1 MIYYIQKEGRKT
13 LQTGKG
19 IEMENLLNEIARAW
33 GLEDEN
39 TIEAFNM
46 AERGETVETIM
57 EYKKLVEGAR
67 ENDWFGFDL

>member
-1 MIYYIQKEGRKT
+1 
-13 LQTGKG
+13 
-19 IEMENLLNEIARAW
+19 MENLLNEIARAW